1 MLYNLWCMN
10 FGTDSLWT
18 EDLWEHLK
26 GKCLYIFSN
35 SEFSLFLFCNVLILH
50 FTQKKNYCFI
60 NKCWVI
66 RNNIFLGKK
75 YWK

>member
-50 FTQKKNYCFI
+50 FTQKKKLLFY
-60 NKCWVI
+60 
-66 RNNIFLGKK
+66 
-75 YWK
+75 